1 MAQLQLLK
9 MKVEQLLT
17 MRDGTA
23 AAAAAEDESGA
34 AAVQC
39 TMYIIIHVTQRG
51 YLKSSHPTT
60 ISLVPYGQK

>member
-1 MAQLQLLK
+1 MQLLK

-23 AAAAAEDESGA
+23 TAAAAEDESGA

-39 TMYIIIHVTQRG
+39 TLSYMLPSVDI
-51 YLKSSHPTT
+51 
-60 ISLVPYGQK
+60 